1 MMGFCLFMFG
11 LAIVTVFGQL
21 FGYQDG
27 WEARADLRKNT
38 RRRRK
43 EDR

>member
-11 LAIVTVFGQL
+11 LAIGTVFGQL

-27 WEARADLRKNT
+27 WEARSEIREN
-38 RRRRK
+38 RHRRRK
-43 EDR
+43 DDR

>member
-1 MMGFCLFMFG
+1 MGFCLFMFG
-11 LAIVTVFGQL
+11 LAVGTIFGQL

-27 WEARADLRKNT
+27 WEARSTLRTNT
-38 RRRRK
+38 RRRRE